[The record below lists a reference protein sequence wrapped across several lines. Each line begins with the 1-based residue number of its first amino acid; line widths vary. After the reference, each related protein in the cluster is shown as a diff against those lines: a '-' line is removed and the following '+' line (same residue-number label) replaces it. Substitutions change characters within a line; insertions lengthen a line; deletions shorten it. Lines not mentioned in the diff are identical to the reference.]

1 MVPRKTFPM
10 TQANDEIFRLMVD
23 TVQDYAIFLLDPE
36 GHVVSWNAGA
46 ERIKGYRAEEI
57 LGGHFSLFYPAGDV
71 AAGKPARELQFA
83 ARDGRVEDEGW
94 RVRKDGSQFWANV
107 IITALRD
114 EQRALVGFV
123 KVTRDLTERRLAEE
137 AVARAHAELESFS
150 SSVSHDLRAPL
161 RAINGYAA
169 ALIDDYADAL
179 DPEGKRLLGIV
190 RDSASR
196 MGDLIDALLGFAR
209 MGRKALTTGPLDM
222 TALAKAVVEE
232 VRQGSDHPRLEV
244 TVHTLPRAVGDELL
258 VRQVLA
264 NLLANALKF
273 SRRRPRPEVEVGGGM
288 EGDHALYY
296 IRDNGVGFDMRYA
309 DRLFKVFSRLHHVE
323 EFEGTGVGLA
333 LVQRIVAR
341 HGGRIWME
349 SAPNAGATFYF
360 TLPASPVQL
369 SGSTSTTP

>member
-1 MVPRKTFPM
+1 MA
-10 TQANDEIFRLMVD
+10 QANDEIFRLMVD

-57 LGGHFSLFYPAGDV
+57 LGGHFSLFYPPEDRT
-71 AAGKPARELQFA
+71 AGKPERELQLA
-83 ARDGRVEDEGW
+83 TRDGRVDDEGW
-94 RVRKDGSQFWANV
+94 RLRKDGSRFWADV
-107 IITALRD
+107 VITALRD

-137 AVARAHAELESFS
+137 ALARAHAELESFS

-169 ALIDDYADAL
+169 ALIEDHADAL

-196 MGDLIDALLGFAR
+196 MGDLIDALLTFAR
-209 MGRKALTTGPLDM
+209 MGRKSLTTGPLDM
-222 TALAKAVVEE
+222 TALARGVVEE
-232 VRQGSDHPRLEV
+232 LRRGGDHPRLEV
-244 TVHTLPRAVGDELL
+244 LVNPLPRAVGDETLI
-258 VRQVLA
+258 RQVLA
-264 NLLANALKF
+264 NLLANAVKF
-273 SRRRPRPEVEVGGGM
+273 SRRRPRPEVEIGGGL
-288 EGDHALYY
+288 EEDHALYY

-341 HGGRIWME
+341 HGGRIWMD

-360 TLPASPVQL
+360 TLPAPPVRL
-369 SGSTSTTP
+369 SG